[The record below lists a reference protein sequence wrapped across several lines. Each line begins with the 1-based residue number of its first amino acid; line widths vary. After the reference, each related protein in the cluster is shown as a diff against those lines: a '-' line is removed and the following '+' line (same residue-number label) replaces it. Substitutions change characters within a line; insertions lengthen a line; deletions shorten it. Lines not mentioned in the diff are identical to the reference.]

1 VIGAP
6 DEVTRALDEAF
17 RREWGRV
24 VAAVI
29 GLTGDWDLAEECTQ
43 DAFARA
49 LATWPRDGVP
59 DRPGAW
65 LTTTAR
71 RRAIDRVRRAA
82 VGERKQQAAAAGDE
96 AAPPLVEDDALAS
109 GVTDDRLRLVYTCCH
124 PALAVEAQ
132 VTLALRTLVGLTTA
146 EIARA
151 FLVPEATMAKR
162 LVRAKQ
168 KIRLAGIPYRVPP
181 AHALTERTAGVLA
194 VVYLL
199 FNEGYV
205 ATAGPDLARARL
217 CDEAVRL
224 AETVVEV
231 MPDDAEALGLLALV
245 RLQHARLASR
255 VDADGA
261 LVPLDEQDRTS
272 WDRAGITAGLTALDR
287 ALRRDRVGPY
297 QLQAAIAACHAVA
310 RRDDE
315 TDRAEIVRLYDE
327 LVAVVPSPMVRLN
340 RAVAVAMADGPEAG
354 LALVD
359 ELAAT
364 GHLAGHHLLA
374 ATRADLLRR
383 AGRPADAVPHYRAAL
398 AATDNEAERRYLTRR
413 VAECEGPTSR

>member
-1 VIGAP
+1 MTGAP
-6 DEVTRALDEAF
+6 DDVAGAVDAAF

-24 VAAVI
+24 VASVI

-71 RRAIDRVRRAA
+71 RRAIDRLRRAT
-82 VGERKQQAAAAGDE
+82 VGERKEQAVAAGDE
-96 AAPPLVEDDALAS
+96 TAPPLVDEDVLAS
-109 GVTDDRLRLVYTCCH
+109 GVADDRLRMLFTCCH
-124 PALAVEAQ
+124 PALALDAQ
-132 VTLALRTLVGLTTA
+132 VALALRTLLGLTTA

-151 FLVPEATMAKR
+151 FLVPEATLAKR

-181 AHALTERTAGVLA
+181 AHLLPERTAGVLA
-194 VVYLL
+194 AVYLL

-217 CDEAVRL
+217 CADAVRL
-224 AETVVEV
+224 AELVVEV
-231 MPDDAEALGLLALV
+231 MPDDPEALGLLALV
-245 RLQHARLASR
+245 FLQDARLAAR
-255 VDADGA
+255 TDAGGA

-272 WDRAGITAGLTALDR
+272 WDGGRIAAGLAALER
-287 ALRRDRVGPY
+287 ALRHERVGPY

-310 RRDDE
+310 PTPE
-315 TDRAEIVRLYDE
+315 QTDRAQVVRLYDQLVE
-327 LVAVVPSPMVRLN
+327 LLPSPMVRLS
-340 RAVAVAMADGPEAG
+340 RAVAVAMAQGPEAG
-354 LALVD
+354 LVLVD
-359 ELAAT
+359 ELAAS
-364 GHLAGHHLLA
+364 GELAGHHLLA

-383 AGRPADAVPHYRAAL
+383 AGRPAEAVADYRAAL
-398 AATDNEAERRYLTRR
+398 AASENEAERRYLARR
-413 VAECEGPTSR
+413 LSECGVT

>member
-1 VIGAP
+1 VIGATDDVP
-6 DEVTRALDEAF
+6 LAVDEAF

-71 RRAIDRVRRAA
+71 RRAIDRMRRAA
-82 VGERKQQAAAAGDE
+82 VGERKQQAVAVGDE
-96 AAPPLVEDDALAS
+96 AEPPLVDDDALTS
-109 GVTDDRLRLVYTCCH
+109 GVADDRLRLIYTCCH

-132 VTLALRTLVGLTTA
+132 VALALRTLAGLTTA
-146 EIARA
+146 EIAHA
-151 FLVPEATMAKR
+151 FVVPEATMAKR
-162 LVRAKQ
+162 LVRAKR
-168 KIRLAGIPYRVPP
+168 KIRVAGIPYRVPP
-181 AHALTERTAGVLA
+181 AHALPERTAAVLA
-194 VVYLL
+194 VIYLV

-205 ATAGPDLARARL
+205 ATAGPELARARL
-217 CDEAVRL
+217 CEEAVRL

-231 MPDDAEALGLLALV
+231 MPDDPEARGLLALLH
-245 RLQHARLASR
+245 LQHARLASR
-255 VDADGA
+255 IGPDGA

-272 WDRAGITAGLTALDR
+272 WDDDRITAGLALLAR
-287 ALRRDRVGPY
+287 ALRQERVGPY
-297 QLQAAIAACHAVA
+297 QLQAAIAACHVVA
-310 RRDDE
+310 PTDRE
-315 TDRAEIVRLYDE
+315 TDRAEIVRLYDQ
-327 LVAVVPSPMVRLN
+327 LVVLVPSPMVRLN

-354 LALVD
+354 LTLVD
-359 ELAAT
+359 ELGTT
-364 GHLAGHHLLA
+364 GDLAGHHLLA

-383 AGRPADAVPHYRAAL
+383 AGRPTEADAHYRAAQ
-398 AATDNEAERRYLTRR
+398 AATDNDAERRYLARR
-413 VAECEGPTSR
+413 LAECEAATRP